1 MSSAITLVGHG
12 LYWEEFSLGYKF
24 HTFGRTITE
33 TDLVGFVNVTGFN
46 EVLFT
51 DTEYLKTG
59 SAIKG
64 RVVPAML
71 VYAIAEGL
79 LIPTIQGTGLAFFS
93 ATLDV
98 KAPTFVNDTVHVE
111 GEVVETRVTAKG
123 GNGLVRTVN
132 RVVNQHGATVLTY
145 NPLRMIKGRNAPPLN
160 T

>member
-1 MSSAITLVGHG
+1 MSSAGTPVGHG
-12 LYWEEFSLGYKF
+12 LYWEEFTLGYKF

-33 TDLVGFVNVTGFN
+33 TDLIGFVNVTGFN

-71 VYAIAEGL
+71 IYAVAEGL

-93 ATLDV
+93 ATIDV

-111 GEVVETRVTAKG
+111 GEVTETRATSKG
-123 GNGLVRTVN
+123 GNGLVRTLN
-132 RVVNQHGATVLTY
+132 KIVNQHGVTVLTY
-145 NPLRMIKGRNAPPLN
+145 NPLRMIRGRNVALSK